1 MPKWLNCAGNILGGI
16 RKLFRPRRSPGP
28 IFFVALISMANT

>member
-16 RKLFRPRRSPGP
+16 REHFPPFLRLPPVQTRQ
-28 IFFVALISMANT
+28 